1 MSLQKIL
8 LKFEPKPENL
18 LAVLKEIQKENGG
31 IEKKECE
38 AVAQYFSLPLARVF
52 SAASFFDQL
61 KTKKPAR
68 NASHSDASGESKKII
83 KICSGGP
90 CLGEKSMEVA
100 RQIEMLL
107 KIELENDAHPK
118 YKLELMSCVGLCDRG
133 PVMMIDDQIFEN
145 VKPETVDDIIRNYL

>member
-18 LAVLKEIQKENGG
+18 LAALKEIQKENRY

-38 AVAQYFSLPLARVF
+38 TVARYFSLPLARVF
-52 SAASFFDQL
+52 STTSFFDQL
-61 KTKKPAR
+61 KTEKK
-68 NASHSDASGESKKII
+68 SKKVIR
-83 KICSGGP
+83 ICSGGP

-118 YKLELMSCVGLCDRG
+118 YKLELMSCAGLCDQG
-133 PVMMIDDQIFEN
+133 PIVEIDGQVFEK
-145 VKPETVDDIIRNYL
+145 VRPETVDDIIRNYL

>member
-1 MSLQKIL
+1 MGIQKIL

-18 LAVLKEIQKENGG
+18 LAALKEIQKENGS

-38 AVAQYFSLPLARVF
+38 AIAEYFSLSLARVY
-52 SAASFFDQL
+52 STASFFDQL
-61 KTKKPAR
+61 KTKK
-68 NASHSDASGESKKII
+68 ESKKII
-83 KICSGGP
+83 KVCSGGP

-118 YKLELMSCVGLCDRG
+118 YKLELMSCMGLCDRG
-133 PVMMIDDQIFEN
+133 PVMMIGDQIFEN
-145 VKPETVDDIIRNYL
+145 VKPETVDDIIANYL

>member
-1 MSLQKIL
+1 MGIQKIL

-18 LAVLKEIQKENGG
+18 LAALKEIQKENGYIG
-31 IEKKECE
+31 KKECE
-38 AVAQYFSLPLARVF
+38 VVAEYFSLPLARVY

-61 KTKKPAR
+61 KTKK
-68 NASHSDASGESKKII
+68 ESKKII

-90 CLGEKSMEVA
+90 CLEEKSMEVA

-118 YKLELMSCVGLCDRG
+118 YKLELMSCAGLCDQG
-133 PVMMIDDQIFEN
+133 PIVMIDDQIFEN
-145 VKPETVDDIIRNYL
+145 VRPETVDDILANYL